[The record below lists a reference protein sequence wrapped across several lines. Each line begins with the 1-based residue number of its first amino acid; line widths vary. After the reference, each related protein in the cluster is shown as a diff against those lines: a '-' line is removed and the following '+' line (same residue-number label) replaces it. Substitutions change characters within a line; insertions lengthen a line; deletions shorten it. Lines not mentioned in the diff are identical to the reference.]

1 MPVACYAIFSHP
13 CAAFALLHVRVGAE
27 VDITHIDMGDEAG
40 NDTPDL
46 RFVVA
51 VRDRNHLETA
61 LRNLRRTPSVL
72 KAQRARIATQLS
84 AEPARDSER

>member
-1 MPVACYAIFSHP
+1 MTNGKGVLARVAS
-13 CAAFALLHVRVGAE
+13 ALAGAE